1 MVSNSLHWTALART
15 HLHVSP
21 SFPEHALYVVGAKLI
36 INSIFINIITVNW
49 DCIFYILYELKTVEF
64 WLATHLHRKHRHR
77 KYSGISRSGIC
88 TNSVC
93 VTIISLHQREQKPSH
108 SCSPSSNSSYIS
120 LFFLWPTNSAGA
132 PSGEGRPP
140 SPAGAVPELLPAW
153 DPLLIL
159 WWPRL
164 CNWVEENQT

>member
-15 HLHVSP
+15 HLHVPP

-77 KYSGISRSGIC
+77 KSVEYPGLVSVQTQSVWQLYPCIKENRNLPILALHLLIVLTSHCSSSGPQ
-88 TNSVC
+88 TQ
-93 VTIISLHQREQKPSH
+93 L
-108 SCSPSSNSSYIS
+108 
-120 LFFLWPTNSAGA
+120 
-132 PSGEGRPP
+132 
-140 SPAGAVPELLPAW
+140 ELLVERGDP
-153 DPLLIL
+153 PLLQELYQNYCLPEIHSSFYDDQDF
-159 WWPRL
+159 
-164 CNWVEENQT
+164 VTG